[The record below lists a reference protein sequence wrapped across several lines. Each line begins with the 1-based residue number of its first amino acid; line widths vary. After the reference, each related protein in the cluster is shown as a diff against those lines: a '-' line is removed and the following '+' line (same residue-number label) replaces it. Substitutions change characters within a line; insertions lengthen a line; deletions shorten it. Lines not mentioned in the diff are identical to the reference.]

1 MTIAIGHRDR
11 CILMHRLSILLF
23 TLRLRPVLSHSEI
36 CQFTNFAGVE
46 RRGGTTMRLEIIIRV
61 EIDRR

>member
-11 CILMHRLSILLF
+11 CILMRRLSILLF
-23 TLRLRPVLSHSEI
+23 TLRLRPVLSHSGDSK
-36 CQFTNFAGVE
+36 FTNLQILR
-46 RRGGTTMRLEIIIRV
+46 RRGTTWRLEIIIRV